1 MKKHIKQIFLL
12 IWMALTIPAG
22 AQWPTHES
30 VLNEHTWYKIGVTED
45 GVYAI
50 DYNTLQSLGVD
61 MNSLNPNQIRLFGN
75 VPCVLPERNSLE
87 RYDDLSEIAIEVTGA
102 DDGSFDAQDQV
113 RFYGKSPVNM
123 ALNGLDFYSY
133 EPNLY
138 TDTVFYF
145 LCVDGG
151 MAGLRL
157 QENPS
162 ISTVDADTV
171 INKYPDYLY
180 HDHDEFSP
188 YASGRNWYGDLIT
201 AQEGS
206 LDFVFDIP
214 GLDTNEL
221 LYIESNVLG
230 RGKPAFNYHLKVNDY
245 YVVNAWRI
253 EVFQDHEYG
262 KEHRILRSFRS
273 DSERITV
280 HYEVLPPEG
289 ANPMLFNEFF
299 VLNFWRELRFRGQ
312 QMAFRIIPLQM
323 AQTLSKVEVRNMNS
337 NVECWDVT
345 DMMRPCKQP
354 MTVQSGIASFGVVD
368 PVERKYQ
375 LFEPSHL
382 KSVAS
387 CYPIANQN
395 LHGITNAEL
404 LIITPR
410 VFWDQ
415 SAALA
420 DFHREKDAMN
430 CVLAD
435 IQEIYNEFGTGI
447 NDPTALRDFIR
458 MVYLRSQGN
467 LKYVLFMGKGTH
479 DYRDI
484 KGLHNNFVP
493 TYEMAASPFLEVN
506 SMCSDDYFALMDE
519 DEGLNCDGKVDL
531 GIGRIPIT
539 TPEQGDAVVA
549 KIRHYAD
556 LSATHGIWKNNHL
569 LMADNDSKTYIEHAE
584 TLAFQLDTSWRVAIT
599 KKLYLDS
606 YPIIST
612 PSGDRI
618 PEAHDNLM
626 DYFDKGVGVFSY
638 TGHGGTKSLSSEWV
652 LAISDILALDNYDRL
667 PFIHTATCEFSK
679 FDNPNIVSG
688 GELLLLNANGGAIAL
703 LTTMRPTLAQNN
715 KELSKSLHDHLY
727 DKIDHQPLRFG
738 DIFRLTKSDPRFY
751 KKTNIVYVLFGD
763 PALRFAYPAQEVKT
777 VMVDGTMVIYGT
789 AGVEVSGMGT
799 IEGYVA
805 GIDMEVDTAFNGVL
819 EIKVYDAKSKYT
831 TLGNYGNV
839 KDYSFYNDVLFE
851 GRASVEKGHFSVEYS
866 LPSDINH
873 GEGMGCVSYY
883 AYDSIRNVDANGV
896 FDKLIINAPTIAET
910 DNQGP
915 EIKLYWNRPDFENGD
930 VVLRKGTLY
939 ADLFDDHGIYHYN
952 VSIGRDIVLHSN
964 YPEFDNI
971 ILNDWFE
978 PALDDYRRG
987 RVAFPID
994 ELEDGTYE
1002 FRMKAW
1008 DTQNNSSEAEIVF
1021 EVRQGAIVTQARN
1034 FPNPFTDETWFTF
1047 NHGDMTDHLSAVI
1060 EVFDVMGNRVA
1071 MIERETDAEVGVVAP
1086 IRWDGSALRPGVY
1099 LFRITVTNSEG
1110 KTRTLSQ
1117 RMVKK

>member
-1 MKKHIKQIFLL
+1 
-12 IWMALTIPAG
+12 MALASTSHAW

-30 VLNEHTWYKIGVTED
+30 VLKEHTWFKIGVTEE
-45 GVYAI
+45 GVYAL
-50 DYNTLQSLGVD
+50 DYNTLQSLGID
-61 MNSLNPNQIRLFGN
+61 MGSLNPNHIRLFGN
-75 VPCVLPERNSLE
+75 VPCVLPENNGTE

-102 DDGSFDAQDQV
+102 VDGSFDAQDQV

-123 ALNGLDFYSY
+123 VLNGLDFYSY

-138 TDTVFYF
+138 TDTVYYF
-145 LCVDGG
+145 LCVDSGE
-151 MAGLRL
+151 AGLRL
-157 QENPS
+157 QLNPL
-162 ISTVDADTV
+162 VLPNGADTI
-171 INKYPDYLY
+171 INEYPDYLY
-180 HDHDEFSP
+180 HDNDEFSP

-206 LDFVFDIP
+206 LDFEYEIP
-214 GLDTNEL
+214 GLDTL
-221 LYIESNVLG
+221 KLFYIESKVLG
-230 RGKPAFNYHLKVNDY
+230 RCKPAFNYHLKVNNHF
-245 YVVNAWRI
+245 VANAWRI
-253 EVFQDHEYG
+253 EVYQDHEYG
-262 KEHRILRSFRS
+262 KEHYLTRSFLVNS
-273 DSERITV
+273 SNITV
-280 HYEVLPPEG
+280 HYEVLSPED
-289 ANPMLFNEFF
+289 ANPMLFNEYF
-299 VLNFWRELRFRGQ
+299 VLNFWRDLCYRGD
-312 QMAFRIIPLQM
+312 QMAFRIIPSQLDGLI
-323 AQTLSKVEVRNMNS
+323 AKVEVGNVNS

-345 DMMRPCKQP
+345 DVMNPSKQLL
-354 MTVQSGIASFGVVD
+354 MFQSGIASFGIAD
-368 PVERKYQ
+368 SIEKRYH
-375 LFEPSHL
+375 LFEPADL
-382 KSVAS
+382 KPVAS

-415 SAALA
+415 SEALA
-420 DFHREKDAMN
+420 EFHRERDAMN
-430 CVLAD
+430 CVIAD
-435 IQEIYNEFGTGI
+435 IQEVYNEFGTGI
-447 NDPTALRDFIR
+447 QDPTALRDFIR

-467 LKYVLFMGKGTH
+467 LKYVLLMGKGTH

-493 TYEMAASPFLEVN
+493 IYETAASPFLEVN
-506 SMCSDDYFALMDE
+506 SMCTDDYFALMDE
-519 DEGLNCDGKVDL
+519 DEGQNCDGKVDL

-549 KIRHYAD
+549 KIKHYAD

-569 LMADNDSKTYIEHAE
+569 LMADNDTKTYIEHAE
-584 TLAFQLDTSWRVAIT
+584 TLAYQLDTSWRAAIA

-606 YPIIST
+606 YPIVST

-618 PEAHDNLM
+618 PEANVILK
-626 DYFDKGVGVFSY
+626 DYFDKGVSVFSY

-652 LAISDILALDNYDRL
+652 LALSDILALDNYDRL

-727 DKIDHQPLRFG
+727 DKIDYQPMRFG

-763 PALRFAYPAQEVKT
+763 PALRFAYPSQEIKT
-777 VMVDGTMVIYGT
+777 ELVDGTVVAYGT
-789 AGVEVSGMGT
+789 EGVEVSGMSS

-805 GIDMEVDTAFNGVL
+805 GIDMEIDTAFNGVL
-819 EIKVYDAKSKYT
+819 EVKVYDAKSNYT

-839 KDYSFYNDVLFE
+839 REYSFYHDVLFE
-851 GRASVEKGHFSVEYS
+851 GKASVKNGRFNIEFS
-866 LPSDINH
+866 LPANTNL

-883 AYDSIRNVDANGV
+883 AYDSVRKVDANGV
-896 FDKLIINAPTIAET
+896 FDKLIVKAPDDTET
-910 DNQGP
+910 DVQGP
-915 EIKLYWNRPDFENGD
+915 EIKLYWNHPDFENGD

-939 ADLFDDHGIYHYN
+939 ADLFDAHGIYHYN

-964 YPEFDNI
+964 YPAFDNM

-978 PALDDYRRG
+978 PALDDFQRG
-987 RVAFPID
+987 RVTLPFD
-994 ELEDGTYE
+994 ELEDGVYE
-1002 FRMKAW
+1002 FRLKVW

-1021 EVRQGAIVTQARN
+1021 EVRQGYILSQARN
-1034 FPNPFTDETWFTF
+1034 FPNPFTNETWFTF
-1047 NHGDMTDHLSAVI
+1047 DHGDMTDHLSVLI

-1071 MIERETDAEVGVVAP
+1071 ILERETDAEVGVVAP